1 MQTGVAGSDR
11 HLERYILTGLLTGL
25 AAIFMLNFAFLTWQ
39 LTGQPVFAWT
49 LAIATTALFGL
60 RLHMTA
66 IADRDVRT
74 PITWRDWVAFTL
86 PTLAV
91 IRILSGAFVGF
102 DIGTDPLAILGAL
115 GGLVFSIE
123 SLLLLGLLSA
133 SWAIAASMAASIN
146 SLCYRENSQP
156 PPRDTAAFYVW
167 QAARAL
173 TIDRGK
179 AVDNIRIAALAAAVM
194 LAIIAAGLILLPAAI
209 GGKDTQLVP
218 AFLQL
223 PALFSYYL
231 LMFITLSYVS
241 YTRNL
246 STWSEAGTQVS
257 DSIASVW
264 LRTSALVIGL
274 GLLLAS
280 FLPVFLI
287 PNMEY
292 FGGYLLKGV
301 VLIWQLVTLPVF
313 LALALGSYLFGLLF
327 SGVDDALVSE
337 SAGGEMQMFGQSI
350 DSITLVY
357 LQGIFAAVLL
367 MAALF
372 WLYRRSFAS
381 GRPGKDSR
389 YRQLLSRLLAF
400 LWRLLAGLALAP
412 FVLGRAAARAATAS
426 LAARNQTRTSTRQR
440 RPQSNLDLLWQAFNQ
455 VIAHAERADLTRL
468 GDQTAREFG
477 ARLVSQLGIETTLV
491 QSAADQFTRAR
502 YDPDQVT
509 SQAVERM
516 RSLAHSICSQIDEG
530 SGAGRAH

>member
-292 FGGYLLKGV
+292 LR
-301 VLIWQLVTLPVF
+301 WLPAQGRGAD
-313 LALALGSYLFGLLF
+313 LAIGHA
-327 SGVDDALVSE
+327 
-337 SAGGEMQMFGQSI
+337 
-350 DSITLVY
+350 
-357 LQGIFAAVLL
+357 
-367 MAALF
+367 
-372 WLYRRSFAS
+372 
-381 GRPGKDSR
+381 
-389 YRQLLSRLLAF
+389 
-400 LWRLLAGLALAP
+400 AGLP
-412 FVLGRAAARAATAS
+412 GT
-426 LAARNQTRTSTRQR
+426 
-440 RPQSNLDLLWQAFNQ
+440 
-455 VIAHAERADLTRL
+455 
-468 GDQTAREFG
+468 
-477 ARLVSQLGIETTLV
+477 
-491 QSAADQFTRAR
+491 
-502 YDPDQVT
+502 
-509 SQAVERM
+509 
-516 RSLAHSICSQIDEG
+516 
-530 SGAGRAH
+530 GAGELLIRTPL